1 MNEQKELDAPMKALL
16 KGLMMQVMPEEDK
29 ALYQELEESIKTSID
44 ELIRRRPNT
53 MIKPRVIASLVLSDI
68 DAVLRAEVNEENA
81 AKGVDPEDLESVAN
95 II

>member
-53 MIKPRVIASLVLSDI
+53 MTKPRVIASLVLSDI
-68 DAVLRAEVNEENA
+68 DAMLRAEVNEENA